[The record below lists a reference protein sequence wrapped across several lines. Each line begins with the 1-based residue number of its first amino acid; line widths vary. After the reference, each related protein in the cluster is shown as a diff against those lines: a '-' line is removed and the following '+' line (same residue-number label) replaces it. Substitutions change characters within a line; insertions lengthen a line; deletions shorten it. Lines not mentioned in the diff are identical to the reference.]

1 MILDNQT
8 NKVYISKK
16 TLEYVNKEQAK
27 DVLKNL
33 QGIGIDVE
41 LLEHTKEGWCRDYM
55 PIQVSKDRFI
65 QYRYCPDYMRN
76 KKDEKYITDPTETLQ
91 SLGIETI
98 KTDLVIDGGNV
109 VKCPD
114 CVIMTDK
121 VFRENPNKS
130 YKEVIEELERLFVC
144 EILFLPFDPNEEY
157 GHADGIVRYIGGD
170 KVLMTNYE
178 QIDPKYAKLFREALS
193 RKFKVEE
200 LHYDVGIIH
209 EESWAYIN
217 FLQTNQ
223 FIVIP
228 ALGIPEDEQALKQI
242 EHFFP
247 EYKGNIFS
255 VRMEKIVKD
264 GGAMN
269 CITWNIKQ

>member
-8 NKVYISKK
+8 NKVYISEL
-16 TLEYVNKEQAK
+16 TLEYVNKEQANNVYQTLLAK
-27 DVLKNL
+27 
-33 QGIGIDVE
+33 GIDVE
-41 LLEHTKEGWCRDYM
+41 LLKHTNEGWCRDYM
-55 PIQVSKDRFI
+55 PIQVAKNKFI
-65 QYRYCPDYMRN
+65 QYRYYPDYLRR
-76 KKDEKYITDPTETLQ
+76 KDRLLYITDPTEELQ

-121 VFRENPNKS
+121 VFRENPQKS
-130 YKEVIEELERLFVC
+130 YKQVIEELERLFEC

-157 GHADGIVRYIGGD
+157 GHADGIVRYIGNG
-170 KVLMTNYE
+170 KVLMTNYK
-178 QIDPKYAKLFREALS
+178 QLDSKVAKWYREALS
-193 RKFKVEE
+193 RKFDVIE
-200 LHYDVGIIH
+200 LHYNTGFVH

-217 FLQTNQ
+217 FLQTDK
-223 FIVIP
+223 FIVVP
-228 ALGIPEDEQALKQI
+228 ALGIPEDEQAMQQI
-242 EHFFP
+242 EKVFP

-269 CITWNIKQ
+269 CITWNIKI